1 MLLGSKT
8 GQVVVNKYLNERRK
22 SETQPC
28 ANTTFIARKSERKF
42 ILVSHNE
49 CCTATPLCGGKI
61 HRPASQ
67 SFMSFTKLPYNEAID
82 LISFLS
88 ACWLSRKAGAWTVGP
103 AADNM
108 PINEIRF
115 PASCF
120 RVREQALVHRPQ
132 RGNFV
137 NRLVICHFIKSH
149 LRKLPD

>member
-1 MLLGSKT
+1 MVNQTVVLLMKCVQAKKNATEESGK
-8 GQVVVNKYLNERRK
+8 NLYLFVAFFLTN
-22 SETQPC
+22 S
-28 ANTTFIARKSERKF
+28 IASNPPFLKLRQALMR
-42 ILVSHNE
+42 
-49 CCTATPLCGGKI
+49 CTATPLCGGKI

-137 NRLVICHFIKSH
+137 NRLVSSNCCG
-149 LRKLPD
+149 PQ